1 MMRARPKALLSAF
14 LGLSLIAVV
23 TGGCV
28 SRDISDLEEFVEQVK
43 ARPGGRLEPLPEI
56 RPYEAYTYQSSGARD
71 PFAPFFEKSL
81 DEVTSELANVQNN
94 KYIDEI
100 QNRNREELEQFEL
113 DSLRM
118 VGLLED
124 TDDQWGIIVDPD
136 GTIHRVKV
144 GNYMGRNIGKITNIY
159 EDRIELRE
167 VVQDSQ
173 GQWTER
179 TAALAL
185 VE

>member
-1 MMRARPKALLSAF
+1 
-14 LGLSLIAVV
+14 
-23 TGGCV
+23 
-28 SRDISDLEEFVEQVK
+28 
-43 ARPGGRLEPLPEI
+43 
-56 RPYEAYTYQSSGARD
+56 
-71 PFAPFFEKSL
+71 
-81 DEVTSELANVQNN
+81 
-94 KYIDEI
+94 
-100 QNRNREELEQFEL
+100 

-173 GQWTER
+173 GRWTER